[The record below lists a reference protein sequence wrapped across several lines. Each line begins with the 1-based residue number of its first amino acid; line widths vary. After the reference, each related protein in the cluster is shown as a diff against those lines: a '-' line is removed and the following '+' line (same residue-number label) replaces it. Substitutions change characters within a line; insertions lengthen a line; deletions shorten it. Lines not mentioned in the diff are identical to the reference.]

1 MRDYVHCINNI
12 SITPI
17 EYIFK
22 LFEYS
27 DIVVIGERDHRDT
40 TQYELILDIQKDPR
54 FVKKIGYVYTEV
66 WWVNRTKE
74 VNKLLRGTYKNDKA
88 FNNAL
93 YAYLRAEDFNPLWD
107 KYNPYN
113 TCEDSIK

>member
-1 MRDYVHCINNI
+1 MKKYIILLYITVVTLSVNAQNYTLRDYVQYINN
-12 SITPI
+12 SRTTPV
-17 EYIFK
+17 EYIFN

-66 WWVNRTKE
+66 
-74 VNKLLRGTYKNDKA
+74 
-88 FNNAL
+88 
-93 YAYLRAEDFNPLWD
+93 
-107 KYNPYN
+107 
-113 TCEDSIK
+113 

>member
-1 MRDYVHCINNI
+1 MKKYIILLYITVVTLSVNAQNYTLRDYVHCINN
-12 SITPI
+12 SRTTPI

-66 WWVNRTKE
+66 
-74 VNKLLRGTYKNDKA
+74 
-88 FNNAL
+88 
-93 YAYLRAEDFNPLWD
+93 
-107 KYNPYN
+107 
-113 TCEDSIK
+113 